1 MTKMKKHLSVFGL
14 FTRSSVYKVLL
25 ILIAMCAVQSLCFYM
40 EVQDA
45 VAAYEAIG
53 ADMAS
58 LEKVFEK
65 AAVSVY
71 FRVALVLV
79 SVAICLPGC
88 AFKSNTGYT
97 VGRLSVS
104 ERAAFFWQAAYNMLA
119 YWLLL
124 AVQLVTVFGLA
135 RYYVAAVPDE
145 FVSNQTIMLAFYRNS
160 FLHSLLPME
169 DIGLWIRNGL
179 LVLSLGMACAEFPYR
194 QRRHK
199 FSATAIALVSYTIVY
214 FDQSIGKLVYAI
226 SSGVIAL
233 VIIGEVIYMLTRKD
247 EEAVQDD

>member
-1 MTKMKKHLSVFGL
+1 MEKHLSVFGL
-14 FTRSSVYKVLL
+14 FARSSVYKVLL

-40 EVQDA
+40 EVQDT

-53 ADMAS
+53 ADVAS

-65 AAVSVY
+65 AAVNVY

-79 SVAICLPGC
+79 SVVICLPGC
-88 AFKSNTGYT
+88 EFKSNTSYT
-97 VGRLSVS
+97 LRRLSVS
-104 ERAAFFWQAAYNMLA
+104 ERTIFFYQAAYNMLICCM
-119 YWLLL
+119 LI

-135 RYYVAAVPDE
+135 RYYIATVPAQ
-145 FVSNQTIMLAFYRNS
+145 FISNQTIALAFYRNN

-169 DIGLWIRNGL
+169 DVGLWIRNGL

-199 FSATAIALVSYTIVY
+199 FSATAIALVSYTIVL
-214 FDQSIGKLVYAI
+214 FDRSIGQITYAI
-226 SSGVIAL
+226 SSGVVAL
-233 VIIGEVIYMLTRKD
+233 AIIGEVIYTLTRKD
-247 EEAVQDD
+247 EEVVWDD

>member
-1 MTKMKKHLSVFGL
+1 MEKHLSVFGL
-14 FTRSSVYKVLL
+14 FARSSVYKVLL

-40 EVQDA
+40 EVQDT

-53 ADMAS
+53 ADVAS

-65 AAVSVY
+65 AAVNVY

-79 SVAICLPGC
+79 SVVICLPGC
-88 AFKSNTGYT
+88 EFKSNTSYT
-97 VGRLSVS
+97 LRRLSVS
-104 ERAAFFWQAAYNMLA
+104 ERTIFFYQAAYNMLICCM
-119 YWLLL
+119 LI

-135 RYYVAAVPDE
+135 RYYIATVPAQ
-145 FVSNQTIMLAFYRNS
+145 FISNQTIALAFYRNN

-169 DIGLWIRNGL
+169 DVGLWIRNGL

-199 FSATAIALVSYTIVY
+199 FSTTAIALVSYTIVL
-214 FDQSIGKLVYAI
+214 FDRSIGQITYAI
-226 SSGVIAL
+226 SSGVVAL
-233 VIIGEVIYMLTRKD
+233 AIIGEVIYTLTRKD
-247 EEAVQDD
+247 EEVVWDD